1 MSSRFDVDRES
12 FQNLLA
18 NAFVVQQS
26 GVDSRSLRAVVHLEQ
41 AIHSG
46 KVELPEFM
54 NMTAECARRVANA
67 AGVAVA
73 LVSGDNLVYRAG
85 SGSAA
90 ASVGREL
97 TAILRVP
104 NHPGKKREILR
115 VENAQ
120 TDTRIEAAVCR
131 QFGAESLLIVPIY
144 SGTSLFGVIKILFSE
159 AHSFSDQEVQTY
171 HLISGLI
178 GEAIKGSVR
187 VLSDAP
193 AILPT
198 VHAPAVVPTVQES
211 LPQPRAET
219 IIEVQLPVPTA
230 GTHSSEPNFL
240 DWSAKWD
247 LACAC
252 LMVGLTEIELR
263 VGQLKA
269 TGTRG
274 WNRAQTWK
282 APSHLSGRV
291 ILPTLAMVAIVLV
304 SFLYIEYRPNV
315 SQSAA
320 STAPLLAVPEVVQT
334 SPAANANLLEA
345 ASLKTSSANS
355 RWVRVSK
362 NELDQVFSDVTVRY
376 FEPNSVLK
384 RTNAK
389 RSKVHYMSDDVTI
402 RYFEPGEQ
410 VTRHATEPIRRD
422 VSLK

>member
-144 SGTSLFGVIKILFSE
+144 RGTSLFGVIKILFSE

-178 GEAIKGSVR
+178 GEAIKGSDR

-198 VHAPAVVPTVQES
+198 IHAPAVVPTVEES
-211 LPQPRAET
+211 LPQLRAET
-219 IIEVQLPVPTA
+219 IFEVELPAAVGA
-230 GTHSSEPNFL
+230 HSSEPTL
-240 DWSAKWD
+240 SDWSPRWD
-247 LACAC
+247 LAWVC
-252 LMVGLTEIELR
+252 LMAGLTEIELR

-269 TGTRG
+269 TGTRA
-274 WNRAQTWK
+274 WTSAQTWK

-291 ILPTLAMVAIVLV
+291 LLPTLAMVAILLV

-320 STAPLLAVPEVVQT
+320 STAPLLAAPEVVQT
-334 SPAANANLLEA
+334 STAANANQLEA

-362 NELDQVFSDVTVRY
+362 NELDQVFADVTVRY

-384 RTNAK
+384 RTNVK

-410 VTRHATEPIRRD
+410 VTRHATEPTRRN

>member
-12 FQNLLA
+12 FQNILA
-18 NAFVVQQS
+18 NAYVVQQS

-46 KVELPEFM
+46 QVELAEFM

-73 LVSGDNLVYRAG
+73 LVSGDSLVYRAG

-97 TAILRVP
+97 TAVLRVP
-104 NHPGKKREILR
+104 HHAGKQREILR

-144 SGTSLFGVIKILFSE
+144 SGSSLFGVIKILFSE
-159 AHSFSDQEVQTY
+159 AHGFSEQEVQTY
-171 HLISGLI
+171 HLMSGLI
-178 GEAIKGSVR
+178 GEAITGR
-187 VLSDAP
+187 DRLLSPVAAKVEASRP
-193 AILPT
+193 QCGEGT
-198 VHAPAVVPTVQES
+198 VVD
-211 LPQPRAET
+211 
-219 IIEVQLPVPTA
+219 VQLPVPTA
-230 GTHSSEPNFL
+230 GAHNTEPNFAHL
-240 DWSAKWD
+240 SPNWD
-247 LACAC
+247 LAWAC
-252 LMVGLTEIELR
+252 LMSGLREIQVR
-263 VGQLKA
+263 VGQLRAMGKEA
-269 TGTRG
+269 
-274 WNRAQTWK
+274 WKHAQTWETR
-282 APSHLSGRV
+282 SHLSGRV
-291 ILPTLAMVAIVLV
+291 MLPALAMVGIVLV

-315 SQSAA
+315 SQGAA
-320 STAPLLAVPEVVQT
+320 STTPLLAVPEVVQP
-334 SPAANANLLEA
+334 SSAANASLLEA
-345 ASLKTSSANS
+345 ASLKTSSVNS

-376 FEPNSVLK
+376 FEPNSILK

-410 VTRHATEPIRRD
+410 VPRHATEPIRRD